1 MDTPS
6 PVNSVALTCDF
17 LRAQPSIQG
26 FDNSQ
31 FRNLEWLEKMIGA
44 KSRWEQWGVKTSV
57 ITVPMQAQAFR
68 RALGNDT
75 IFSAYTDDADQAW
88 ASMYDTETLNV
99 FPKTLANILE
109 HDLIVGFEIP
119 PTLKRA
125 INAAGKRYIS
135 FYIHPVR
142 FLRDLCFLATSNS
155 EHIADLIAKNKIS
168 SHEIDSQVRRFSA
181 KFSRLQPAALS
192 LPEDVP
198 VLIGQMERDSILIKD
213 GKFTAW
219 EDYENHIENI
229 LSPYS
234 EVVFLE
240 HPYRKNSSSITEHL
254 RGRHGKTV
262 VSIRGNSYGIIF
274 SKNKPP
280 FFLTLASSLGAE
292 ARCVGHKCVFLSDDP
307 CKKFILAGV
316 DIDDDSMVS
325 HAVFQDDFWKN
336 VFNTQPPNSQPKIAA
351 NIYAFPLGD
360 HYIRNSLDVWAF
372 GSLQSGSGLEPALKK
387 ILPAASA
394 TDAELASLSAKLC
407 DGSSDAATQLSI
419 HGRIQQPWGIV
430 EVLAKPMPQGLRTP
444 IDFSK
449 TSHSNFLSEGFHA
462 PEDWGVWSS
471 GKYLKLIIPV
481 DLTGVSESILNLSMT
496 VEAFSGIMSKAPV
509 MQISVDGKEVGI
521 VFFREYSTSK
531 KKINFNCI
539 IKNPSCHVEF
549 IISHSSSPAQ
559 HFKTDDVRELGFSLS
574 ALSVFVSPTN
584 INYPDAAGMNFP
596 VKFWGISDKE
606 NVEGENSKNIRSGD
620 NEHE

>member
-17 LRAQPSIQG
+17 LRAQPSILG
-26 FDNSQ
+26 FGNSQ
-31 FRNLEWLEKMIGA
+31 FRNLDWLEKMIGA

-68 RALGNDT
+68 RALSDDT
-75 IFSAYTDDADQAW
+75 IFSAYADDADQAW
-88 ASMYDTETLNV
+88 ASLYDAETLNV
-99 FPKTLANILE
+99 FPETLANILE

-125 INAAGKRYIS
+125 INEASKLYIS

-142 FLRDLCFLATSNS
+142 FLRDLCFLATTNS
-155 EHIADLIAKNKIS
+155 DHIANLIAKNKIS
-168 SHEIDSQVRRFSA
+168 SHEIDFQTRRFSA
-181 KFSRLQPAALS
+181 MFSRLQPAALS

-198 VLIGQMERDSILIKD
+198 VLIGQMERDSILIKN

-219 EDYENHIENI
+219 EDYESDIENI

-234 EVVFLE
+234 KVVFLE
-240 HPYRKNSSSITEHL
+240 HPYRKNSSSITEYL

-292 ARCVGHKCVFLSDDP
+292 ARCVGQNCVFLSDDP
-307 CKKFILAGV
+307 CKKFILDGV

-336 VFNTQPPNSQPKIAA
+336 IFSAQPPKSPKKTAA
-351 NIYAFPLGD
+351 KICAFPLGD

-372 GSLQSGSGLEPALKK
+372 GSLQSGSGLEPALKR
-387 ILPAASA
+387 ILPAANA
-394 TDAELASLSAKLC
+394 TDTELASLSAKLC

-419 HGRIQQPWGIV
+419 QGRIQKPWGIV
-430 EVLAKPMPQGLRTP
+430 EFLAKPIPQGLHTP

-449 TSHSNFLSEGFHA
+449 SSYSNFLSEGFHA

-481 DLTGVSESILNLSMT
+481 DLTGVSEAILNLSMT
-496 VEAFSGIMSKAPV
+496 IEAFSGILCKAPV

-521 VFFREYSTSK
+521 VFFRESSIKK
-531 KKINFNCI
+531 KKINFNCR
-539 IKNPSCHVEF
+539 IKNSSCHIEF
-549 IISHSSSPAQ
+549 IISHSSSPAM
-559 HFKTDDVRELGFSLS
+559 HFNTDDVRELGFSLS
-574 ALSVFVSPTN
+574 ALSVFVSPIN
-584 INYPDAAGMNFP
+584 INYPDASDMDIP
-596 VKFWGISDKE
+596 VKFWGISDREINEGQNSE
-606 NVEGENSKNIRSGD
+606 NMRSGD
-620 NEHE
+620 NKNE